1 VVEREELIGRTYRM
15 SEEEEAWTVLCIV
28 AVDRD
33 KRQK

>member
-1 VVEREELIGRTYRM
+1 VVEREELVGRTYQM
-15 SEEEEAWTVLCIV
+15 LEEEEAWTVLCTV